1 MDPAAV
7 ERFLRLLRR
16 RLDRQLRLLREERLP
31 EALDLEPQLQAMFD
45 EVQQLGLDQV
55 ERHSVRDTLRRQCAE
70 LTEQIQPY
78 FQQEQ
83 RLLSREWVALQVDSE
98 LRRLAQE
105 PGPDNPRSGRQT
117 SVSD

>member
-1 MDPAAV
+1 MDSAAV

-45 EVQQLGLDQV
+45 ELQQLDLASA
-55 ERHSVRDTLRRQCAE
+55 ERSPLQATLRRQCAE
-70 LTEQIQPY
+70 LTDRIQPY
-78 FQQEQ
+78 FQQEH

-105 PGPDNPRSGRQT
+105 PGPDETRSGRQ
-117 SVSD
+117 SSISD